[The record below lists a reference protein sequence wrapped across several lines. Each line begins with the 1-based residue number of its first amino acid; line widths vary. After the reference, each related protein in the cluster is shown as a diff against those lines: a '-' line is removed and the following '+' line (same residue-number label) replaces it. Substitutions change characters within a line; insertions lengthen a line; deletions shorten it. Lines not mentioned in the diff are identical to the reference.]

1 MTKTLAF
8 KQFVLNTPETKKRS
22 YKVNWLTDK
31 ELITFGIVDDK
42 QLFVNPTE
50 VFLDGLYTKVREFL
64 TSQDFVFGDY
74 KGCRVKLNK
83 AGRLIEYGMEFKHI
97 K

>member
-1 MTKTLAF
+1 MTTTLAF
-8 KQFVLNTPETKKRS
+8 KTFELNNINTKKRS
-22 YKVNWLTDK
+22 YKVNWLSDK
-31 ELITFGIVDDK
+31 ELITLGLVDDK

-50 VFLDGLYTKVREFL
+50 SFLDNLYTKVRDFL

-74 KGCRVKLNK
+74 KGSRVKLNK
-83 AGRLIEYGMEFKHI
+83 ANRLVEYGMEFKHI